1 MDVKNILRWGG
12 LVLAVGVSACQ
23 APSSAP
29 PAALSPSNPIDTA
42 SGGDKNGDSNG
53 TPTITPTI
61 TPAPSVA
68 PSGVA
73 LVFSGNGACTEDCA
87 KAGEDAA
94 TLAGLTPVAVYGNEL
109 STKSTAEQIAAF
121 FDNVKVWIMPGGS
134 SRSEVASLSSTM
146 RAALKSFVENGGGY
160 VGWCAGAFSATS
172 IIGTTGVS
180 GLGLIPGNTA
190 LYDTSSRQNGYG
202 GSIEKTTWFNGL
214 RYLYLEGGPYF
225 YNLPSSV
232 EVVGRYDDQVSV
244 SAVRTTYGKG
254 RVFLTGTHPEAP
266 SWWWKGTG
274 ISDPDGSDQSYA
286 ADMIRWAAGLNP

>member
-1 MDVKNILRWGG
+1 M
-12 LVLAVGVSACQ
+12 LVLSVTLGACQ
-23 APSSAP
+23 SPASAPSSTV
-29 PAALSPSNPIDTA
+29 SPSGSSDQN
-42 SGGDKNGDSNG
+42 GDKSDESSA
-53 TPTITPTI
+53 TPTPAPTA

-68 PSGVA
+68 PSGIA
-73 LVFSGNGACTEDCA
+73 LVFSGNGACAEDCA

-94 TLAGLTPVAVYGNEL
+94 KLAGLTPVAVYGNEL
-109 STKSTAEQIAAF
+109 STKSTADQVAAF
-121 FDNVKVWIMPGGS
+121 FENVKVWIMPGGS

-146 RAALKSFVENGGGY
+146 RSALKSFVENGGGY

-190 LYDTSSRQNGYG
+190 LYNTSTHQNGYG
-202 GSIEKTTWFNGL
+202 GSIEKTTWFNDL

-254 RVFLTGTHPEAP
+254 RVYLTGTHPEAP

-286 ADMIRWAAGLNP
+286 ADMIRWAAGL